1 MMTAYASHTEEERKP
16 RSTQAEMEFR
26 RQHVMERLQDGPKSL
41 SDLFEDTEWTY
52 AQAVITLRKM
62 KEDREICAIRKDGR
76 EVIYDLYENA
86 NVPPLEISKI
96 METIATGDT
105 CVHVVGMNFIDGLSL
120 DLRLSNGE
128 IFEAR
133 LVA

>member
-1 MMTAYASHTEEERKP
+1 MTAYMGHTEQERQP

-41 SDLFEDTEWTY
+41 QDLFGDTEWTY

-62 KEDREICAIRKDGR
+62 KDDREICVIRKDGR

-86 NVPPLEISKI
+86 NVPPMEVSRII
-96 METIATGDT
+96 ETIATGDT
-105 CVHVVGMNFIDGLSL
+105 CVHVVGVNFEDGLSL
-120 DLRLSNGE
+120 DLKLSTGE